1 MNAKLS
7 TKNINND
14 ITKDKPN
21 PPKENAALQNVLGP
35 LITEFKLLTESVD
48 TVHAD
53 YADLKQTISKQ
64 KDDLQQELVSKID
77 NNSKQ
82 LATVAQENGNLW
94 KENSKLKSRLDK
106 LEQDHLINNV
116 IITGIQEGPY
126 EQYSTT
132 ILRVQEMIAE
142 TIKSGNAAHDLETA
156 KAIDIVSCKRVGK
169 YRHNYPRS
177 ISITF
182 AKRDDKESF
191 LSNKR
196 QLPAGIFADEEYPL
210 HVKQN
215 RDRL

>member
-1 MNAKLS
+1 MV
-7 TKNINND
+7 
-14 ITKDKPN
+14 
-21 PPKENAALQNVLGP
+21 Q
-35 LITEFKLLTESVD
+35 
-48 TVHAD
+48 AD

-82 LATVAQENGNLW
+82 LAVVAQENRNLW
-94 KENSKLKSRLDK
+94 KENSELKTRLDK

-116 IITGIQEGPY
+116 MITGIQEGPY

-132 ILRVQEMIAE
+132 KLQVHEMIAE
-142 TIKSGNAAHDLETA
+142 TIKSGNAAHDLESA
-156 KAIDIVSCKRVGK
+156 KAIDIVSCKHIGK

-177 ISITF
+177 ISVTF

-196 QLPAGIFADEEYPL
+196 QLPAGIFANEEYPL
-210 HVKQN
+210 HIK
-215 RDRL
+215 

>member
-1 MNAKLS
+1 M
-7 TKNINND
+7 
-14 ITKDKPN
+14 
-21 PPKENAALQNVLGP
+21 
-35 LITEFKLLTESVD
+35 EFKLLKELVD

-53 YADLKQTISKQ
+53 YVDLKQTISKQ

-82 LATVAQENGNLW
+82 LAAVAQENRNLW
-94 KENSKLKSRLDK
+94 KENSELKSRLDK

-116 IITGIQEGPY
+116 MITGIQEGPS

-132 ILRVQEMIAE
+132 KLRVQEMIAE

-156 KAIDIVSCKRVGK
+156 KAIDIVSCKCVGN

-191 LSNKR
+191 LSNKS
-196 QLPAGIFADEEYPL
+196 QLLADIFANEEYPL
-210 HVKQN
+210 HVN
-215 RDRL
+215 